1 MRNVILMMTV
11 VLALTIPIAAAN
23 AAEVILPI
31 KARIIRCVTYEERR
45 QMCQEEHVCCHLLD
59 TTIATETT
67 ARITDEQSSLDVPV
81 SENTEVHE
89 IHHNGLIS
97 LAIE

>member
-1 MRNVILMMTV
+1 MRNVILIMTV
-11 VLALTIPIAAAN
+11 ILASVIPVVAAS
-23 AAEVILPI
+23 AAEAILPI

-59 TTIATETT
+59 TTIAAETA
-67 ARITDEQSSLDVPV
+67 ARIADEQPRLDAPV
-81 SENTEVHE
+81 SENTEMHE